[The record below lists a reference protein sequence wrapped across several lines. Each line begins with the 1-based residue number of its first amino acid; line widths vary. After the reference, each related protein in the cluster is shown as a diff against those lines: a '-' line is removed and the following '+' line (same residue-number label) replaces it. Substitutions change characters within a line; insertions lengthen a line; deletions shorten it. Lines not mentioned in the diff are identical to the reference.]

1 MKVLIFSGFLG
12 SGKTSA
18 LLPLAR
24 YLVDTSVSDAEN
36 KVMILENEVGEIGID
51 DAFLRGGGFK
61 VDTLFSGCACC
72 TVSGELV
79 DSIGKIEKDY
89 APDWLIL
96 ETTGVAYPKKIQETL
111 KAACGLDARIVVL
124 VDAARWKRLLMPMM
138 NLLSGQIIGSDAVL
152 VNKIDLVDEATLA
165 AVDADVRGFEPKAN
179 VVHISALAP
188 VAPEV
193 WDGVL
198 GCKGGADV

>member
-24 YLVDTSVSDAEN
+24 YIVDTSVSDKTN

-51 DAFLRGGGFK
+51 DAFLRGGGFQ

-79 DSIGKIEKDY
+79 TAVIRIQKEFD
-89 APDWLIL
+89 PDWLIV
-96 ETTGVAYPKKIQETL
+96 ETTGVAYPKNIQDTL
-111 KAACGLDARIVVL
+111 KRVCEMDARIAVL
-124 VDAARWKRLLMPMM
+124 VDAARWKRLLRPMES
-138 NLLSGQIIGSDAVL
+138 LLSGQIIGSDAVL

-165 AVDADVRGFEPKAN
+165 AVDADVRGFEPAAN
-179 VVHISALAP
+179 ILHISALSPIA
-188 VAPEV
+188 AEA
-193 WDGVL
+193 WDSVL
-198 GCKGGADV
+198 GQ

>member
-1 MKVLIFSGFLG
+1 MNVLILSGFLG

-24 YLVDTSVSDAEN
+24 YIVERSASDREH

-51 DAFLRGGGFK
+51 DAFLRGGGLQ

-79 DSIGKIEKDY
+79 GVVERLKREY

-96 ETTGVAYPKKIQETL
+96 ETTGVAYTKKIQESL
-111 KAACGLDARIVVL
+111 RQVCGIDSRIAVL
-124 VDAARWKRLLMPMM
+124 VDAARWKRLLVPMQG
-138 NLLSGQIIGSDAVL
+138 LLTGQLVGSDAVL
-152 VNKIDLVDEATLA
+152 VNKIDLVDSAALD
-165 AVDADVRGFEPKAN
+165 AVDSDIRGFEPAAN
-179 VVHISALAP
+179 IVHISALAP
-188 VAPEV
+188 VEPAT
-193 WDGVL
+193 WNTVL
-198 GCKGGADV
+198 GL

>member
-1 MKVLIFSGFLG
+1 MKILILSGFLG

-18 LLPLAR
+18 LLPLAKYMVEQSR
-24 YLVDTSVSDAEN
+24 SEREN

-79 DSIGKIEKDY
+79 DSAYRIWKEYD
-89 APDWLIL
+89 PDWLIL
-96 ETTGVAYPKKIQETL
+96 ETTGVAYPQKIRETL
-111 KAACGLDARIVVL
+111 KNACGLDARIVIL
-124 VDAARWKRLLMPMM
+124 VDAARWKRLLIPM
-138 NLLSGQIIGSDAVL
+138 NQLLSGQIIGSDAVL
-152 VNKIDLVDEATLA
+152 VNKIDLVDEAALA
-165 AVDADVRGFEPKAN
+165 AVDADIRNFEPNTN
-179 VVHISALAP
+179 VFHISALAP
-188 VAPEV
+188 VAAEV

-198 GCKGGADV
+198 GG

>member
-1 MKVLIFSGFLG
+1 MKILILSGFLG

-24 YLVDTSVSDAEN
+24 HIVEHSDSASEN

-51 DAFLRGGGFK
+51 DAFLRGGGFQ

-79 DSIGKIEKDY
+79 SSIDRIQKDY

-111 KAACGLDARIVVL
+111 KTVCGLDARIAVL
-124 VDAARWKRLLMPMM
+124 VDAARWKRLLIPM
-138 NLLSGQIIGSDAVL
+138 NGLLSGQIIGADTVL
-152 VNKIDLVDEATLA
+152 VNKIDLVDEAALA
-165 AVDADVRGFEPKAN
+165 AVDADVLGFEPA
-179 VVHISALAP
+179 VRIVHISALAP

-193 WDGVL
+193 WDSVL
-198 GCKGGADV
+198 GE

>member
-1 MKVLIFSGFLG
+1 MNVLILSGFLG

-18 LLPLAR
+18 LLPMAKH
-24 YLVDTSVSDAEN
+24 LVERSRSESEN

-51 DAFLRGGGFK
+51 DAFLRGGGFQ

-79 DSIGKIEKDY
+79 SSVERIRREFS
-89 APDWLIL
+89 PDWLIL
-96 ETTGVAYPKKIQETL
+96 ETTGVAYPKNIQETL
-111 KAACGLDARIVVL
+111 KKVCGMDSRIAVL
-124 VDAARWKRLLMPMM
+124 VDAARWKRLLLPMN

-152 VNKIDLVDEATLA
+152 VNKTDLVDEAALA
-165 AVDADVRGFEPKAN
+165 AVDADVRNFEPAAN
-179 VVHISALAP
+179 IFHISALAP
-188 VAPEV
+188 VAPEG

-198 GCKGGADV
+198 GL

>member
-72 TVSGELV
+72 SVAGELV
-79 DSIGKIEKDY
+79 SSVLRIRKEFD
-89 APDWLIL
+89 PDWLIL
-96 ETTGVAYPKKIQETL
+96 ETTGVAYPKNIQETL
-111 KAACGLDARIVVL
+111 LRVCELDSRIAVL
-124 VDAARWKRLLMPMM
+124 VDAARWKRLLRPME

-152 VNKIDLVDEATLA
+152 VNKIDLVDEAVLD
-165 AVDADVRGFEPKAN
+165 AVDADIRGFEPKAN
-179 VVHISALAP
+179 IVHISALAP
-188 VAPEV
+188 VAPEI
-193 WDGVL
+193 WDTVL
-198 GCKGGADV
+198 GL

>member
-1 MKVLIFSGFLG
+1 MKILILSGFLG

-18 LLPLAR
+18 LLPLAK
-24 YLVDTSVSDAEN
+24 YLVGRSQSASEN

-72 TVSGELV
+72 SVSGELV
-79 DSIGKIEKDY
+79 GSVERILHEY

-96 ETTGVAYPKKIQETL
+96 ETTGVAYPKNIQKTL
-111 KAACGLDARIVVL
+111 MDVCGLESRIAVL
-124 VDAARWKRLLMPMM
+124 VDASRWKRLRLPMQG
-138 NLLSGQIIGSDAVL
+138 LLSGQIIGSDAVL

-165 AVDADVRGFEPKAN
+165 EVDGDVLGFEPAAN
-179 VVHISALAP
+179 IVHISALAP
-188 VAPEV
+188 VSPTV

-198 GCKGGADV
+198 GL

>member
-24 YLVDTSVSDAEN
+24 YLVDTSVSDREN

-51 DAFLRGGGFK
+51 DAFLRGGGFQ

-72 TVSGELV
+72 SVAGELV
-79 DSIGKIEKDY
+79 SSVLRIRKEFD
-89 APDWLIL
+89 PDWLIL
-96 ETTGVAYPKKIQETL
+96 ETTGVAYPKNIQETL
-111 KAACGLDARIVVL
+111 LRVCELDSRIAVL
-124 VDAARWKRLLMPMM
+124 VDAARWRRLLRPME

-152 VNKIDLVDEATLA
+152 VNKIDLVDETVLD
-165 AVDADVRGFEPKAN
+165 AVDADIRGFEPNAN
-179 VVHISALAP
+179 IVHISALAP

-193 WDGVL
+193 WDTVL
-198 GCKGGADV
+198 GL

>member
-24 YLVDTSVSDAEN
+24 HIVENSTTDNEN

-61 VDTLFSGCACC
+61 VDNLFSGCACC

-79 DSIGKIEKDY
+79 VAAYRIQKEY
-89 APDWLIL
+89 NPDWLIV
-96 ETTGVAYPKKIQETL
+96 ETTGVAYPRKIQENIRS
-111 KAACGLDARIVVL
+111 AFDIESRVCVL
-124 VDAARWKRLLMPMM
+124 VDAARWNRLLIPM
-138 NLLSGQIIGSDAVL
+138 NQLLSGQIIGSDAVL
-152 VNKIDLVDEATLA
+152 VNKIDLVDEETLA
-165 AVDADVRGFEPKAN
+165 KVDQDILNFEPNASIA
-179 VVHISALAP
+179 HISALAP
-188 VAPEV
+188 VAPEIWNAV
-193 WDGVL
+193 IGE
-198 GCKGGADV
+198 

>member
-24 YLVDTSVSDAEN
+24 YIVDHSESASEN

-51 DAFLRGGGFK
+51 DAFLRGGGFQ

-79 DSIGKIEKDY
+79 SSVDRIKKEYD
-89 APDWLIL
+89 PDWLVL
-96 ETTGVAYPKKIQETL
+96 ETTGVAYPKNIQETL
-111 KAACGLDARIVVL
+111 LRVCELESRIAVL
-124 VDAARWKRLLMPMM
+124 VDAARWKRLLRPME
-138 NLLSGQIIGSDAVL
+138 NLLSGQIIGSDVVL
-152 VNKIDLVDEATLA
+152 VNKIDLVDETVLD
-165 AVDADVRGFEPKAN
+165 AVDADIRGFEPNAN
-179 VVHISALAP
+179 IVHISALAP
-188 VAPEV
+188 VAPEI
-193 WDGVL
+193 WDTVL
-198 GCKGGADV
+198 GL

>member
-1 MKVLIFSGFLG
+1 MKILILSGFLG

-24 YLVDTSVSDAEN
+24 YIVENSASASEN

-51 DAFLRGGGFK
+51 DAFLRGGGFQ

-79 DSIGKIEKDY
+79 GSIDRIQKEY

-96 ETTGVAYPKKIQETL
+96 ETTGVAYPKNIQETL
-111 KAACGLDARIVVL
+111 KKACGLDSRIAVL
-124 VDAARWKRLLMPMM
+124 VDAARWKRLLLPMQG
-138 NLLSGQIIGSDAVL
+138 LLSGQIIGSDAVL
-152 VNKIDLVDEATLA
+152 VNKIDLVDEAALA
-165 AVDADVRGFEPKAN
+165 AVDADIRNFEPAASI
-179 VVHISALAP
+179 VHISALAP

-198 GCKGGADV
+198 GE

>member
-1 MKVLIFSGFLG
+1 MNVLILSGFLG

-18 LLPLAR
+18 LLPMAKH
-24 YLVDTSVSDAEN
+24 LVERSRSESEN

-51 DAFLRGGGFK
+51 DAFLRGGGFQ

-79 DSIGKIEKDY
+79 SSVERIRREFS
-89 APDWLIL
+89 PDWLIL
-96 ETTGVAYPKKIQETL
+96 ETTGVAYPKNIQKTL
-111 KAACGLDARIVVL
+111 KKVCGMDSRIAVL
-124 VDAARWKRLLMPMM
+124 VDAARWKRLLLPMN

-152 VNKIDLVDEATLA
+152 VNKTDLVDEAALA
-165 AVDADVRGFEPKAN
+165 AVDADVRNFEPAAN
-179 VVHISALAP
+179 IFHISALVP

-198 GCKGGADV
+198 GL

>member
-24 YLVDTSVSDAEN
+24 YIVENSTSDQEN

-51 DAFLRGGGFK
+51 DAFLRGGGLQ

-79 DSIGKIEKDY
+79 AVVERLKREY
-89 APDWLIL
+89 APEWLIL
-96 ETTGVAYPKKIQETL
+96 ETTGVAYPKKIQESL
-111 KAACGLDARIVVL
+111 RQVCGIDSRIAVL
-124 VDAARWKRLLMPMM
+124 VDAARWKRLLIPMQG
-138 NLLSGQIIGSDAVL
+138 LLTGQLIGSDVVL
-152 VNKIDLVDEATLA
+152 VNKIDLVDSGALD
-165 AVDADVRGFEPKAN
+165 AVDADIRGFEPAAN
-179 VVHISALAP
+179 IVHISALAP
-188 VAPEV
+188 VEPAT
-193 WDGVL
+193 WNTVL
-198 GCKGGADV
+198 GL

>member
-1 MKVLIFSGFLG
+1 MKVLILSGFLG

-18 LLPLAR
+18 LLPLAK
-24 YLVDTSVSDAEN
+24 YIVETSVSESEN

-79 DSIGKIEKDY
+79 SSVDRIKKEF
-89 APDWLIL
+89 APDWLVL
-96 ETTGVAYPKKIQETL
+96 ETTGVAYPKNIQETL
-111 KAACGLDARIVVL
+111 KNVCGIDARIAVL
-124 VDAARWKRLLMPMM
+124 VDAARWKRLRIPME

-152 VNKIDLVDEATLA
+152 VNKIDLVDEAVLA
-165 AVDADVRGFEPKAN
+165 AVDEDIRGFEPKAN
-179 VVHISALAP
+179 IVHISALSP
-188 VAPEV
+188 VAPAV

-198 GCKGGADV
+198 GV

>member
-1 MKVLIFSGFLG
+1 MNVLILSGFLG

-18 LLPLAR
+18 LLPLAK
-24 YLVDTSVSDAEN
+24 YIVETSDSASEN

-79 DSIGKIEKDY
+79 SSVDRIKKEFD
-89 APDWLIL
+89 PDWLVL

-111 KAACGLDARIVVL
+111 KTVCGLDARIAVL
-124 VDAARWKRLLMPMM
+124 VDAARWKRLLIPM
-138 NLLSGQIIGSDAVL
+138 NGLLSGQIIGADTVL
-152 VNKIDLVDEATLA
+152 VNKIDLVDATALD
-165 AVDADVRGFEPKAN
+165 AVDADIRGFEPKAN
-179 VVHISALAP
+179 IVHISALAP
-188 VAPEV
+188 VAPEI
-193 WDGVL
+193 WDSVL
-198 GCKGGADV
+198 GR